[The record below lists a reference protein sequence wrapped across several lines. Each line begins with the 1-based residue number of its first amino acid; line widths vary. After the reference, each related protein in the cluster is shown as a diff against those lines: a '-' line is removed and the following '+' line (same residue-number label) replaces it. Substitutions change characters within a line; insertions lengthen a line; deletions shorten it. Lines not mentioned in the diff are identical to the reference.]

1 MIHGRSTSDEDDLP
15 AFRDW
20 MLFLGMILKIF
31 DVDEFMINIWEGC
44 RDNIYEFISDDAL
57 IRVIFEFA
65 GEALSGN
72 DSKLFPN
79 YDRLEEF
86 ISKEIRE
93 KYGYDSEFPP
103 MFSWVP
109 EEDKVRV
116 KQEIEQNPLP
126 NIKKEIPHPSRGVNR
141 NCIQKKC

>member
-1 MIHGRSTSDEDDLP
+1 
-15 AFRDW
+15 
-20 MLFLGMILKIF
+20 MILKIY
-31 DVDEFMINIWEGC
+31 DVDEFLINIWEGC

-65 GEALSGN
+65 GEAFSGN

-79 YDRLEEF
+79 YDHLEEF
-86 ISKEIRE
+86 VSNKIRKKHGNESK
-93 KYGYDSEFPP
+93 FPP

-109 EEDKVRV
+109 EENKIKV

-126 NIKKEIPHPSRGVNR
+126 NIKTEIPHPSG
-141 NCIQKKC
+141 